1 MINLYPTN
9 PTSSFVVWPDSGT
22 EIVGPETGSYTLNV
36 THSYDL
42 STRSFSVN
50 RVNTPNNLSEM
61 LVFNY
66 TSGSGAPDKSGQY
79 DFSLTEGEA
88 REFIWGSTRE
98 KFGSTQLKFSSPNY
112 SSGSKVVDQ
121 GRLFIYGVNDPT
133 FDKYITANEDGR
145 YTVYY
150 N

>member
-22 EIVGPETGSYTLNV
+22 EIVGSETGSYTLNV

-42 STRSFSVN
+42 TTGSFSVD
-50 RVNTPNNLSEM
+50 RINTPNNLSEM

-79 DFSLTEGEA
+79 TFNLVEGED
-88 REFIWGSTRE
+88 RQLKWGSTRE
-98 KFGSTQLKFSSPNY
+98 KFGTTQLKYTTPSFV
-112 SSGSKVVDQ
+112 SGSGVIDE
-121 GRLFIYGVNDPT
+121 GRLYIFGVNDPFFT
-133 FDKYITANEDGR
+133 NYTTANEDGR